1 MNLLFVYDT
10 ETSGLPLFKK
20 PSSDPDQPHIVQAAG
35 ILVDADTRDVI
46 SSFDLI
52 ARPDGWDIPDEVT
65 AIHGIT
71 TEKALEVGIDECE
84 IVHLLFAFAEMSSQR
99 IGHNQPFDARIVRI
113 ALKRFA
119 GDAVADEWKAMP
131 AGCTQKQAT
140 ALMDL
145 PPSAKMKAAGR
156 MHKKTANLAEAY
168 QHFTG
173 KVLEEA
179 HSALADTL
187 ACMAVY
193 WKIVDLGQPDAAPE
207 PKAEPPK
214 TPVHVH
220 EGNSDDDD
228 GVGFL

>member
-1 MNLLFVYDT
+1 MNLIYFYDT

-20 PSSDPDQPHIVQAAG
+20 PSSDPEQPHIVQAAAV
-35 ILVDADTRDVI
+35 LVDADSRDII

-52 ARPDGWDIPDEVT
+52 AIPDGWEIPDEVT
-65 AIHGIT
+65 EIHGIT
-71 TEKALEVGIDECE
+71 EEYALDVGVPEMQI
-84 IVHLLFAFAEMSSQR
+84 AEMIYSFALAANQR

-113 ALKRFA
+113 ALKRFV
-119 GDAVADEWKAMP
+119 GAVEADIWKGQP

-145 PPSAKMKAAGR
+145 PPTEKMKAAGR

-168 QHFTG
+168 EHFTG

-187 ACMAVY
+187 ACMAVF
-193 WKIVDLGQPDAAPE
+193 WAIKDLGKPE
-207 PKAEPPK
+207 PASEPEKVAPK
-214 TPVHVH
+214 PT
-220 EGNSDDDD
+220 GDDD
-228 GVGFL
+228 GVSFL

>member
-1 MNLLFVYDT
+1 MNLLMFFDT
-10 ETSGLPLFKK
+10 ETSSLPLWNK
-20 PSSDPDQPHIVQAAG
+20 PSSDPGQPHIVQAAG

-52 ARPDGWDIPDEVT
+52 ARPTDWTIPDEVVE
-65 AIHGIT
+65 IHGIT
-71 TEKALEVGIDECE
+71 TERAAEVGVPEKD
-84 IVHLLFAFAEMSSQR
+84 IVMLLLMFSTMAGMR

-119 GDAVADEWKAMP
+119 DDEIADRWKQQP

-145 PPSAKMKAAGR
+145 PPTEKMKAAGR
-156 MHKKTANLAEAY
+156 NHKKTANLAEAY

-193 WKIVDLGQPDAAPE
+193 WAIVDLGQPQSAPE
-207 PKAEPPK
+207 PKKTAPK
-214 TPVHVH
+214 PHKAHPT
-220 EGNSDDDD
+220 SDSDDD